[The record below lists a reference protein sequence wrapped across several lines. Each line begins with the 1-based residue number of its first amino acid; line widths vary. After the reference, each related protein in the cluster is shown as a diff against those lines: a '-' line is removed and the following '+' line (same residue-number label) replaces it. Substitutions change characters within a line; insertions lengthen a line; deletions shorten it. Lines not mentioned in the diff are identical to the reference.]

1 MGSSPAGTPEGPDLR
16 LGGLSLWIRRRQY
29 PDAADYWDGNW
40 LDSLAVMQAPGAR
53 VEIHGPFIHASEI
66 ASFAQELSRLDE
78 TLQGEARLG
87 RIEPQLEV
95 VMRID
100 PLGHVAVTLEIT
112 PDPFSQAH
120 RFEFE
125 LDQTY
130 IGPLRASCRTILERF
145 PIRGTPD
152 DR

>member
-1 MGSSPAGTPEGPDLR
+1 MGASLPSPPDEPDLC
-16 LGGLSLWIRRRQY
+16 LGGLSLWIHRRQY

-40 LDSLAVMQAPGAR
+40 LYSRAVMEGPGAR
-53 VEIHGPFIHASEI
+53 VEIRGPFLHGSEI
-66 ASFAQELSRLDE
+66 ASFARELAQLDE

-95 VMRID
+95 IMRID
-100 PLGHVAVTLEIT
+100 GLGHVAVTVDIT
-112 PDPFSQAH
+112 PDPLSQAH

-130 IGPLRASCRTILERF
+130 VAPLRTSCRTILERF
-145 PIRGTPD
+145 PIKGAPD
-152 DR
+152 DP